1 MRFLRKLYDWVLGW
15 AYSPYSTPALFLLAF
30 SESSFFPVP
39 PDVLLIPLGLS
50 KPKKSFYYATISS
63 IGSILGGAFGY
74 LIGLFLMNSVGIPI
88 LKAYGLMEKYQY
100 VSQLYNQYNALA
112 VSVAGFTPL
121 PYKLFTIAAGA
132 CRINF
137 PVFIIASAL
146 SRSARFFLVSALVY
160 AFGERARA
168 FIDRYFNWLAL
179 AFGILLV
186 GGFLVVKF
194 AIK

>member
-50 KPKKSFYYATISS
+50 KPKKSFYYATVSS

-186 GGFLVVKF
+186 GGFLVIKF

>member
-15 AYSPYSTPALFLLAF
+15 AYSPYSVPALFLLAF

-50 KPKKSFYYATISS
+50 KPRKSFYYAAISS
-63 IGSILGGAFGY
+63 IGSIIGGAFGY

-100 VSQLYNQYNALA
+100 VSALYNQYNALA

-137 PVFIIASAL
+137 IVFIIASAL

-160 AFGERARA
+160 AFGERARL